1 MPRFRRSRCRKK
13 GSARRAS
20 PHTLFSRRLTMLG
33 CLFVGVCLLYGG
45 ILVSL
50 LVKDNDFSLYVEQPS
65 LPAGG
70 SVQTVTI
77 QAVRGEIYD
86 RNGKPL
92 VTNVYSYDL
101 QLDYSSFLSSGGAH
115 ARNKHLLALLAQLDS
130 FELSLNATSSFP
142 LEGSYPHLSY
152 SAQAQDPTTTQ
163 YADLLRVLDA
173 VGLAPNASA
182 DALVAYYVNTYD
194 LQMQTDG
201 IPAYTSEQITRLL
214 QLYYDMDRTAFG
226 VSNPYTLVQNVSA
239 ALISSQKELATPG
252 VTVSMRADRVYHYPG
267 YATHILGRVGKI
279 FAEDWDYYNAMGYP
293 MNAVVGVSGCENA
306 FETLLHGT
314 DGEMQITLDQNGN
327 VVSKQII
334 TQPIAGQDIRL
345 TLDISLQIAAE
356 DSLRERLSSS
366 SDSDT
371 SQKATAGSVVAMNA
385 QTGEVLALASA
396 PSYDAA
402 QFLEQYDE
410 LLSDSTLP
418 LLNRAVSATYE
429 AGDMMHLVTAVAGL
443 SERVITTSTL
453 WQDGGKLTVGSETLV
468 CPKFLSQST
477 THGHVGVSTALTD
490 ACDVFFGSLGVELG
504 SAAFCRWESALGIG
518 QKTGIE
524 IGENEGKRSNASL
537 DFAPLLATAAI
548 GQAEARCTPVQLC
561 SMLATLLSGGE
572 RYEAH
577 LLSDVRD
584 FTTSEV
590 LYQKKPQLL
599 SQAIITTE
607 HVQLLLRA
615 MKNQA
620 AQFASL
626 TDLNDRLRAQNI
638 SVGCLGTTVAAAS
651 GEGDHALLLA
661 FGVPD
666 GPSSSQSPVS
676 VAVVLENGQ
685 LPSLAADLAAATL
698 GEWYE

>member
-1 MPRFRRSRCRKK
+1 MPRPRRPRNRKK

-20 PHTLFSRRLTMLG
+20 PHTLFSRRLTVLA
-33 CLFVGVCLLYGG
+33 CLFVGVCLIYGG
-45 ILVSL
+45 MLVSF
-50 LVKDNDFSLYVEQPS
+50 LVKDNAFSLYVEQPS
-65 LPAGG
+65 VPVGG

-101 QLDYSSFLSSGGAH
+101 QLDYTAFQLSGGAH
-115 ARNKHLLALLAQLDS
+115 ARNKHLLALLTQLESFDVSLTAQT
-130 FELSLNATSSFP
+130 AFP
-142 LEGSYPHLSY
+142 LEGSYPHLAY
-152 SAQAQDPTTTQ
+152 RAQAVDPTTAQ
-163 YADLLRVLDA
+163 HAELLRVLDA

-182 DALVAYYVNTYD
+182 ESLVAYYVNTYD

-226 VSNPYTLVQNVSA
+226 ASNPYTLAQNVSS

-267 YATHILGRVGKI
+267 YATHVLGRVGKI

-293 MNAVVGVSGCENA
+293 MNAVVGVSGCESA

-327 VVSKQII
+327 VVSKQML

-345 TLDISLQIAAE
+345 TIDIGLQIAAE
-356 DSLRERLSSS
+356 NALRECLLPDGDAAPTAS
-366 SDSDT
+366 
-371 SQKATAGSVVAMNA
+371 AGSVVAMNA
-385 QTGEVLALASA
+385 QTGEVLAMASA
-396 PSYDAA
+396 PTYDAA
-402 QFLEQYDE
+402 LFLEQYDR
-410 LLSDSTLP
+410 LVADDALP
-418 LLNRAVSATYE
+418 LLNRAVSATY
-429 AGDMMHLVTAVAGL
+429 APSDLMHLVSAVAGL
-443 SERVITTSTL
+443 SEQVITPSTL
-453 WQDGGKLTVGSETLV
+453 WQDEGRLTVGSETLL
-468 CPKFLSQST
+468 CPKFLSLSSS
-477 THGHVGVSTALTD
+477 HGHVGVSTALTE

-504 SAAFCRWESALGIG
+504 SEAFCRWESALGIG
-518 QKTGIE
+518 QRTGVE
-524 IGENEGKRSNASL
+524 IGENEGKSSNASL
-537 DFAPLLATAAI
+537 EFAPLLATAAI
-548 GQAEARCTPVQLC
+548 GQAESRCTPAQLC

-577 LLSDVRD
+577 LLSDIRD

-607 HVQLLLRA
+607 HRQLLLRA

-620 AQFASL
+620 LQYSAL
-626 TDLNDRLRAQNI
+626 TVLNDRLRAQNV
-638 SVGCLGTTVAAAS
+638 SVGCLGTSVTAS
-651 GEGDHALLLA
+651 SGDGDHALLLA
-661 FGVPD
+661 FGAPD
-666 GPSSSQSPVS
+666 HSASSLSPVS
-676 VAVVLENGQ
+676 VAVVLENGRV
-685 LPSLAADLAAATL
+685 PINAATVAAAML
-698 GEWYE
+698 SEWYE